1 MLALISLLA
10 VLIGCANWLT
20 IGLLQFDF
28 VAGLFGSQSNIFSRI
43 VYVVIG
49 ICAVVL
55 TVNIIKNKGRIAF
68 NFKKLK
74 AGNNQPALAPAESSN
89 DFAKDNNHNSTS
101 YSHINENSHYNESKS
116 MQEHSQK
123 FHQPNNSYT
132 NESGKDYSKN
142 DIKSLSNQLKDR
154 HNYNKNLKQK

>member
-10 VLIGCANWLT
+10 VIVGCVNWLT

-49 ICAVVL
+49 VCAVIL

-74 AGNNQPALAPAESSN
+74 LDEKQPALAPAESGK
-89 DFAKDNNHNSTS
+89 DFAKDFQHGVKNEAEITS
-101 YSHINENSHYNESKS
+101 RKDNDN
-116 MQEHSQK
+116 SQK
-123 FHQPNNSYT
+123 FHHTDTQDYL
-132 NESGKDYSKN
+132 NESGKDNSKN
-142 DIKSLSNQLKDR
+142 DLRSLSHQLRDR
-154 HNYNKNLKQK
+154 QNYNHNLRHK

>member
-10 VLIGCANWLT
+10 VIVGCTNWLT

-43 VYVVIG
+43 IYVAIG

-74 AGNNQPALAPAESSN
+74 LHEKQPALAPAESGK
-89 DFAKDNNHNSTS
+89 DFSKDK
-101 YSHINENSHYNESKS
+101 HYNPYNE
-116 MQEHSQK
+116 MHDHHHEHSEPSQK
-123 FHQPNNSYT
+123 FHHSDTKDYMK
-132 NESGKDYSKN
+132 ESGRDNSKN
-142 DIKSLSNQLKDR
+142 DFKSLSNQLR
-154 HNYNKNLKQK
+154 ERQNYNQNLKDK